1 MVVGYW
7 WIWEGLPVLEEEWF
21 VWADRDRK
29 GRWVVKKGRRQG
41 ALAQIM
47 QAESS
52 ISLGCV
58 LVDGSRVMGDR
69 EGKGESLRPDYYA
82 LESVGYICIA
92 YADPGYDAEE
102 AD

>member
-52 ISLGCV
+52 ISLGVC
-58 LVDGSRVMGDR
+58 
-69 EGKGESLRPDYYA
+69 
-82 LESVGYICIA
+82 
-92 YADPGYDAEE
+92 
-102 AD
+102 